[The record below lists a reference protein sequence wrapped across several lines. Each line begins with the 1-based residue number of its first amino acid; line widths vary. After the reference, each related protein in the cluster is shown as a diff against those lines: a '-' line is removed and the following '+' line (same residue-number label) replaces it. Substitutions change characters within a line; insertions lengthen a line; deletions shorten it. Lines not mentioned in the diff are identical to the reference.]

1 MSRRALVIGGSLS
14 GLFAAT
20 LLRHAGWD
28 VAVYERSS
36 VPLSGRGA
44 GIVTHPALADALVR
58 AGVTAAELGVAV
70 PGRVVFAPDGDI
82 LAQHDAPQVLTS
94 WSRLYALLDAALPAH
109 LVHRGWA
116 LDQISQDGSAVV
128 AHFANGEQARGDILI
143 GADGFRSAVRRA
155 VLPTVCPSYAGYIA
169 WRGLADEAAL
179 PAATHAALFGRFAFC
194 LPDGEQILGYP
205 IAGDGEDMRPGRRRY
220 NVVWYRPANDATLQD
235 MLTDDSG
242 RTHLDGI
249 PPGSIRQGLVTA
261 MRAAAERVLCP
272 QFADV
277 VRACATPFFQ
287 PIYDL
292 AVPHM
297 VHGRVALM
305 GDAAFVARP
314 HAGMG
319 VTKAAQDAVALA
331 AALETGPIAGALQ
344 RYEAER
350 RPAGDAVVAKG
361 RLLGAYMQAQCSS
374 PSEQYAAA
382 RYRTPQAVITETAW
396 ITA

>member
-1 MSRRALVIGGSLS
+1 VSRRALVIGGSLS

-242 RTHLDGI
+242 RVRRAPARRHGCHESSPGRRCACRRPGDG
-249 PPGSIRQGLVTA
+249 PDCRRAPALRSGTPACRRRGRRQRPSA
-261 MRAAAERVLCP
+261 
-272 QFADV
+272 
-277 VRACATPFFQ
+277 
-287 PIYDL
+287 
-292 AVPHM
+292 
-297 VHGRVALM
+297 GRI
-305 GDAAFVARP
+305 
-314 HAGMG
+314 HAG
-319 VTKAAQDAVALA
+319 AVQLAIRAIRGRALSYA
-331 AALETGPIAGALQ
+331 P
-344 RYEAER
+344 
-350 RPAGDAVVAKG
+350 G
-361 RLLGAYMQAQCSS
+361 RHNRDSVDHGLA
-374 PSEQYAAA
+374 
-382 RYRTPQAVITETAW
+382 
-396 ITA
+396 